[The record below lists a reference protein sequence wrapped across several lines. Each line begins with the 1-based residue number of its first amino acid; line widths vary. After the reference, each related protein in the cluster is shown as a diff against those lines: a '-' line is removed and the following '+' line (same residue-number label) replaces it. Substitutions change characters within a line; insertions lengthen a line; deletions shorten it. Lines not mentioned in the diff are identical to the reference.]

1 MNSKYQHTY
10 EKLEA
15 QLSKASESDKEEL
28 RQFYKKKISNTFN
41 SNDFKKLNNNPQ
53 SVLDKVVNNLTEE
66 TIKKAMKIIMPFL
79 IVLGIK
85 GGYDATKKF
94 LNSDAKIDS
103 LTYNIIVCGVISAWI
118 SVLMTVVENK
128 VWFQELDDLS
138 SASYELFRYLNEMRK
153 KLFRLISA
161 ALYYDFI
168 KEYIKFF
175 FESWWKMI
183 LWQLSIAKKDAI
195 YLILFTC
202 NMIVNIMILWYL
214 GKKGLAASGLIK
226 V

>member
-1 MNSKYQHTY
+1 MNPKYQKMY

-15 QLSKASESDKEEL
+15 QMSRASESDKQEL
-28 RQFYKKKISNTFN
+28 RQFYKKISSTFE
-41 SNDFKKLNNNPQ
+41 SNDFKKLKDDPQ
-53 SVLDKVVNNLTEE
+53 SVLDKVMNSLTEE
-66 TIKKAMKIIMPFL
+66 TIKKAMKILMPFL

-85 GGYDATKKF
+85 GAYDTTKKF
-94 LNSDAKIDS
+94 LNSDAKLDS
-103 LTYNIIVCGVISAWI
+103 LTYNIIICGVISAWI
-118 SVLMTVVENK
+118 SVLMTIVENK
-128 VWFQELDDLS
+128 VYFQEIDDLAS
-138 SASYELFRYLNEMRK
+138 SSYELFKYLNEMRK
-153 KLFRLISA
+153 KLIRLISS
-161 ALYYDFI
+161 ALYIEFI

-183 LWQLSIAKKDAI
+183 LWQINIAKKDAL